1 MAYNV
6 KFFAWIMPKDKDAI
20 NSVRMAKPDRDDI
33 CCFASEREA
42 IDFID
47 SHYPEAYLLADRP
60 WDGGENQGDWH
71 DGRGYGKVV
80 CINERFSASNYRFH
94 KKMPF
99 IICPRS
105 PRFRK
110 TCRSTVLSVLRRNG
124 CGIS

>member
-60 WDGGENQGDWH
+60 GMVEKIRAIGTMAAATAKWFVSMKDSVQAIIDF
-71 DGRGYGKVV
+71 
-80 CINERFSASNYRFH
+80 I
-94 KKMPF
+94 KK
-99 IICPRS
+99 C
-105 PRFRK
+105 
-110 TCRSTVLSVLRRNG
+110 LL
-124 CGIS
+124 